1 MPIFHFYT
9 PWKRQKTSGFLT
21 CVCGRGVKKWSI
33 AMKWISN
40 LIDST
45 QNSFCRKDVL
55 EIKDFIQIVLFYV
68 KVGSICIFRNDH
80 AEHVLPS
87 IGKIRYQKLIVQK
100 HGVSAKK
107 IIWKELEVFLLSF
120 KVQRKIHS
128 SKFFAA

>member
-1 MPIFHFYT
+1 M
-9 PWKRQKTSGFLT
+9 
-21 CVCGRGVKKWSI
+21 CVCVAGEVKKWSI

-45 QNSFCRKDVL
+45 QNSCRKDIF

-68 KVGSICIFRNDH
+68 KVGSICILRNDH

-87 IGKIRYQKLIVQK
+87 IGKITYQKLIVQK

-107 IIWKELEVFLLSF
+107 II
-120 KVQRKIHS
+120 
-128 SKFFAA
+128 